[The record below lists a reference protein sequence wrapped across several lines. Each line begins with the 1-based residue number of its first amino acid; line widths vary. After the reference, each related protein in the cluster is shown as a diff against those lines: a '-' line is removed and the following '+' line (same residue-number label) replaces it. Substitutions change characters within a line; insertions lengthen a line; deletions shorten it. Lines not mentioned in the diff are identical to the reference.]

1 MVIIND
7 IYAFLNEIA
16 PVRYQ
21 MDFDNAGFLVGD
33 GGAAVKN
40 ALLALDITDAVIA
53 EAIELRAQLIV
64 SHHQLLAAHRSQP
77 FGQYCSAC

>member
-33 GGAAVKN
+33 GGAAVKK

-53 EAIELRAQLIV
+53 EAAR
-64 SHHQLLAAHRSQP
+64 AAHCFAPPAHLYAAAARDD
-77 FGQYCSAC
+77 G

>member
-7 IYAFLNEIA
+7 IYTFLNEIA

-33 GGAAVKN
+33 GGAAVKK
-40 ALLALDITDAVIA
+40 D
-53 EAIELRAQLIV
+53 RAAR
-64 SHHQLLAAHRSQP
+64 AAHCFAPPAHLYAAAARDD
-77 FGQYCSAC
+77 G

>member
-7 IYAFLNEIA
+7 IYTFLNEIA

-33 GGAAVKN
+33 GGAVVKK
-40 ALLALDITDAVIA
+40 ALLA
-53 EAIELRAQLIV
+53 
-64 SHHQLLAAHRSQP
+64 P
-77 FGQYCSAC
+77 

>member
-33 GGAAVKN
+33 GGAAVKK

-53 EAIELRAQLIV
+53 
-64 SHHQLLAAHRSQP
+64 
-77 FGQYCSAC
+77 